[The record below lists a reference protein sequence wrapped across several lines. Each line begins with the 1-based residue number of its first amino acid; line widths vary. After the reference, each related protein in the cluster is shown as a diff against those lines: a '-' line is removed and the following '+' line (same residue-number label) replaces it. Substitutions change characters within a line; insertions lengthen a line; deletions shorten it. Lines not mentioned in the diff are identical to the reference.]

1 MNKRAVILS
10 AVVAA
15 AVLISGIMITLALM
29 SGQSKVQAAGEPA
42 VYQYVLKTYNNQIA
56 VYEKGN
62 DTPVQLLQVPVNTL
76 PYLEQSALENGVQ
89 VKNDEELRK
98 MIEDYTG

>member
-15 AVLISGIMITLALM
+15 AVLISGIMISLALM
-29 SGQSKVQAAGEPA
+29 GGQSKAQAAGETA

-56 VYEKGN
+56 VYEKGGE
-62 DTPVQLLQVPVNTL
+62 TPIRILKVPVNTL